1 MEFAQS
7 ISGIVQSTLD
17 ERLLLIAYHRKKKF
31 SSHDNGRSFNSV
43 VNLGNSI
50 QTASEDFR
58 IDAHGNR
65 VAVFCWERDAAVGA
79 KEQPAVRI
87 R

>member
-7 ISGIVQSTLD
+7 ISGIVQTTLG
-17 ERLLLIAYHRKKKF
+17 ERLLLIAYHRKKI
-31 SSHDNGRSFNSV
+31 SSQHNGRSFNSV
-43 VNLGNSI
+43 VNLSNST

-58 IDAHGNR
+58 IDAHGSH
-65 VAVFCWERDAAVGA
+65 VAVFCWERAAAVGA

>member
-7 ISGIVQSTLD
+7 ISGIVQTTLD
-17 ERLLLIAYHRKKKF
+17 ERLLLIAYHRKKIF

-43 VNLGNSI
+43 VNLSNST

-58 IDAHGNR
+58 IDAHGSH
-65 VAVFCWERDAAVGA
+65 VAVFCWERAAAGGA

>member
-7 ISGIVQSTLD
+7 ISGIVQTTLG
-17 ERLLLIAYHRKKKF
+17 ERLLLIAYHRKKI
-31 SSHDNGRSFNSV
+31 SSQDNGRSFNSV
-43 VNLGNSI
+43 VNLSNST
-50 QTASEDFR
+50 QTASEEFR
-58 IDAHGNR
+58 IDAHGSH
-65 VAVFCWERDAAVGA
+65 VAVFFWERAAAGGA

>member
-1 MEFAQS
+1 VRAAANS
-7 ISGIVQSTLD
+7 ISRQ
-17 ERLLLIAYHRKKKF
+17 KKF

-43 VNLGNSI
+43 VNLSNST

-58 IDAHGNR
+58 IDAHGSH
-65 VAVFCWERDAAVGA
+65 VAVFCWERAAAGGA

>member
-7 ISGIVQSTLD
+7 ISGIVQTTLD
-17 ERLLLIAYHRKKKF
+17 QRLLLIAYQRKKN

-43 VNLGNSI
+43 VNLSNST

-58 IDAHGNR
+58 IDAHGNH
-65 VAVFCWERDAAVGA
+65 VAVFRWQRAAAVGA